1 MPSIAA
7 HFACAGLVYK
17 KIKNKISDKDKFYIG
32 CILPD
37 IIDLEGSHLKVKGKY
52 YLVPDI
58 EKYKKES
65 KVDGDIKK
73 GYLCHLLLDK
83 YFLDEYVIKNIRNY
97 DKINLFSS
105 NMIYNDYTS
114 LNAVLVN
121 DFNIDLN
128 YINKVIR
135 KIPDNFKVQGDKY
148 KLNVESINNLDCGE
162 ITFIDIDKFKMF
174 IKEISL
180 RIAEDIMR

>member
-7 HFACAGLVYK
+7 HLACANLVYK
-17 KIKNKISDKDKFYIG
+17 EIKSKISDKDKFYMG

-37 IIDLEGSHLKVKGKY
+37 IINLEESHLKVKGKY

-65 KVDGDIKK
+65 NVDDDIKI

-105 NMIYNDYTS
+105 NMIYNDYAS
-114 LNAVLVN
+114 LNAVIVN

-135 KIPDNFKVQGDKY
+135 KIPDNFKILEDKY
-148 KLNVESINNLDCGE
+148 KLNVESINNLNGGE
-162 ITFIDIDKFKMF
+162 IMFIDIDKFKMF

-180 RIAEDIMR
+180 RIIEDIMR

>member
-7 HFACAGLVYK
+7 HFVCANLVYK
-17 KIKNKISDKDKFYIG
+17 EIKNKISDKDKFYIG

-37 IIDLEGSHLKVKGKY
+37 IIDLEESHFKVKGKY

-65 KVDGDIKK
+65 KLDDDIKR

-97 DKINLFSS
+97 DKINLFSTS
-105 NMIYNDYTS
+105 MIYNDYTN
-114 LNAVLVN
+114 LNAILVEK
-121 DFNIDLN
+121 FKLN
-128 YINKVIR
+128 LDYINKVMI
-135 KIPDNFKVQGDKY
+135 KLKDMYNVKSTKY
-148 KLNVESINNLDCGE
+148 TFNVDSINNLDGGKLD
-162 ITFIDIDKFKMF
+162 FIDIDKFELF
-174 IKEISL
+174 IKDISL
-180 RIAEDIMR
+180 KIAEDITR

>member
-7 HFACAGLVYK
+7 HFACADLVYK

-37 IIDLEGSHLKVKGKY
+37 IIDLEESHLKVKGKY

-65 KVDGDIKK
+65 KVDDDIKR

-83 YFLDEYVIKNIRNY
+83 YFLDEYVIKNIKNY

-105 NMIYNDYTS
+105 NMIYNDYTR
-114 LNAVLVN
+114 LNAILVEN
-121 DFNIDLN
+121 FKIDLD
-128 YINKVIR
+128 YINKVMV
-135 KIPDNFKVQGDKY
+135 KLKDMYNVKSGKY
-148 KLNVESINNLDCGE
+148 TLNVDSINNLDGGKLG
-162 ITFIDIDKFKMF
+162 FIDIDEFELF
-174 IKEISL
+174 IKDISL
-180 RIAEDIMR
+180 KIAEDITR